1 MANPFSLSFGKC
13 PINTVE
19 RIAQTNEIL
28 DAFTS
33 DPINQQMFAITGVR
47 GAGKTVLMS
56 EISNILRNKEDWIVV
71 DLNSSAD
78 LLFTLLAKLYSNSIC
93 ASIIK
98 AAKINLTFFGFGLEI
113 DGTIPVTDAE
123 TAIIKIL
130 NHLKKHNKRLLIT
143 IDEVTNTESMRYFA
157 GSFQIFIRQNLPVFL
172 LITGLYENIDSL
184 QNENNLTFLYRAP
197 KIFLNPLN
205 TQAMA
210 EKYKSILN
218 VSFED
223 AYTMATLTS
232 GYPFAFQ
239 MLGFLTW
246 ENSGNY
252 KEVLEEYEYN
262 LNDCIYDKIW
272 SELSEDDRSF
282 LVEVVNSKNGD
293 IKKVKKALETESAEF
308 ISQKK
313 KLIRKGILIEEDRKR
328 LFFALPLFDK
338 YIIENFQ

>member
-56 EISNILRNKEDWIVV
+56 EISNILRNREDWIVV

-78 LLFTLLAKLYSNSIC
+78 LLYTLLAKLYSNSIC

-98 AAKINLTFFGFGLEI
+98 TAKINLSFFGFGLEI

-130 NHLKKHNKRLLIT
+130 NHLKKHDKRLLIT
-143 IDEVTNTESMRYFA
+143 IDEIANTESMRYFA
-157 GSFQIFIRQNLPVFL
+157 GSFQIFIRQDLPVFL

-184 QNENNLTFLYRAP
+184 QNEDNLTFLYRAP
-197 KIFLNPLN
+197 KIFLSPLN

-210 EKYKSILN
+210 EKYRSILN
-218 VSFED
+218 ISSEN
-223 AYTMATLTS
+223 AYEMATLTS

-239 MLGFLTW
+239 MLGFLAW
-246 ENSGNY
+246 ENGGNY
-252 KEVLEEYEYN
+252 KDILEEYEYN

-272 SELSEDDRSF
+272 SELSDEDQFF
-282 LVEVVNSKNGD
+282 LMEVANSKNGN
-293 IKKVKKALETESAEF
+293 IQKIKKALESEPAEF
-308 ISQKK
+308 IIQKK
-313 KLIRKGILIEEDRKR
+313 RLIRKGLLIEKDKEF
-328 LFFALPLFDK
+328 LLFALPLFEK
-338 YIIENFQ
+338 YTIENFQ

>member
-78 LLFTLLAKLYSNSIC
+78 LLFTLLAKLYSNSVC

-143 IDEVTNTESMRYFA
+143 IDGVANTESMRYFA

-184 QNENNLTFLYRAP
+184 QNEDNLTFLYRAP

-232 GYPFAFQ
+232 GYPFVFQ

-293 IKKVKKALETESAEF
+293 IQKIKKALETESAEF

-313 KLIRKGILIEEDRKR
+313 KLIRKGILIEEDKKY
-328 LFFALPLFDK
+328 LLFALPLFGK
-338 YIIENFQ
+338 YTMENFQ

>member
-13 PINTVE
+13 PINTVG

-78 LLFTLLAKLYSNSIC
+78 LLFTLLAKLYSNSVC

-143 IDEVTNTESMRYFA
+143 IDEVANTESMRYFA

-184 QNENNLTFLYRAP
+184 QNEDNLTFLYRAP

-293 IKKVKKALETESAEF
+293 IQKVKKALETESAEF

-313 KLIRKGILIEEDRKR
+313 KLIRKGILIEEDKKY
-328 LFFALPLFDK
+328 LLFALPLFGK
-338 YIIENFQ
+338 YTMENFQ

>member
-78 LLFTLLAKLYSNSIC
+78 LLFTLLAKLYSNSVC

-143 IDEVTNTESMRYFA
+143 IDEVANTESMRYFA

-184 QNENNLTFLYRAP
+184 QNEDNLTFLYRAP

-293 IKKVKKALETESAEF
+293 IQKVKKALETESAEF

-313 KLIRKGILIEEDRKR
+313 KLIRKGILIEEDKKY
-328 LFFALPLFDK
+328 LLFALPLFGK
-338 YIIENFQ
+338 YTMENFQ

>member
-78 LLFTLLAKLYSNSIC
+78 LLFTLLAKLYSNSVC

-143 IDEVTNTESMRYFA
+143 IDEVANTESMRYFA

-184 QNENNLTFLYRAP
+184 QNEDNLTFLYRAP

-293 IKKVKKALETESAEF
+293 IQKIKKALETESAEF

-313 KLIRKGILIEEDRKR
+313 KLIRKGILIEEDKKY
-328 LFFALPLFDK
+328 LLFALPLFGK
-338 YIIENFQ
+338 YTMENFQ

>member
-56 EISNILRNKEDWIVV
+56 EISNILRNQEDWIVV

-78 LLFTLLAKLYSNSIC
+78 LLYTLLAKLYSNSIC

-98 AAKINLTFFGFGLEI
+98 TAKINLSFFGFGLEI

-143 IDEVTNTESMRYFA
+143 IDEIANTESMRYFA
-157 GSFQIFIRQNLPVFL
+157 GSFQIFIRQDLPVFL

-184 QNENNLTFLYRAP
+184 QNEDNLTFLYRAP
-197 KIFLNPLN
+197 KIFLSPLN

-210 EKYKSILN
+210 KKYKAILN
-218 VSFED
+218 VSSEH
-223 AYTMATLTS
+223 AYEMAILTS

-239 MLGFLTW
+239 MLGFLIW
-246 ENSGNY
+246 ENGGDY
-252 KEVLEEYEYN
+252 QDVLEEYEYN

-272 SELSEDDRSF
+272 SELSEDDRFF
-282 LVEVVNSKNGD
+282 LMEVATSENGD
-293 IKKVKKALETESAEF
+293 IQKIKKALECEPAEF
-308 ISQKK
+308 IIQKK
-313 KLIRKGILIEEDRKR
+313 RLIRKGLLIEKDKEF
-328 LFFALPLFDK
+328 LLFALPLFEK
-338 YIIENFQ
+338 YTIENFQ

>member
-1 MANPFSLSFGKC
+1 M
-13 PINTVE
+13 
-19 RIAQTNEIL
+19 
-28 DAFTS
+28 
-33 DPINQQMFAITGVR
+33 
-47 GAGKTVLMS
+47 
-56 EISNILRNKEDWIVV
+56 
-71 DLNSSAD
+71 
-78 LLFTLLAKLYSNSIC
+78 
-93 ASIIK
+93 
-98 AAKINLTFFGFGLEI
+98 
-113 DGTIPVTDAE
+113 TDTE

-143 IDEVTNTESMRYFA
+143 IDEVANTESMRYFA

-184 QNENNLTFLYRAP
+184 QNEDNLTFLYRAP

-232 GYPFAFQ
+232 GYSFAFQ

-246 ENSGNY
+246 KNRGNY

-282 LVEVVNSKNGD
+282 LMEVVNSKNGD
-293 IKKVKKALETESAEF
+293 IQKVKKALETESAEF

-313 KLIRKGILIEEDRKR
+313 KLIRKGILIEEDRKK

-338 YIIENFQ
+338 YTIENFQ

>member
-13 PINTVE
+13 PINTVG

-47 GAGKTVLMS
+47 GVGKTVLMS

-78 LLFTLLAKLYSNSIC
+78 LLFTLLAKLYSNSVC

-143 IDEVTNTESMRYFA
+143 IDEVANTESMRYFA

-184 QNENNLTFLYRAP
+184 QNEDNLTFLYRAP

-293 IKKVKKALETESAEF
+293 IQKVKKALETESAEF

-313 KLIRKGILIEEDRKR
+313 KLIRKGILIEEDKKY
-328 LFFALPLFDK
+328 LLFALPLFGK
-338 YIIENFQ
+338 YTMENFQ